1 MTKKPL
7 TFLKRIK
14 PKQGYEMREI
24 NQKAMNKL
32 FLSGL
37 GLIIGLAFLSIVL
50 SLARPNK
57 PQTIIQEVKEE
68 STKLDYR
75 LSYFL
80 DDFVSSY
87 FTLSED
93 TSKQS
98 EELQHLNSFYLT
110 VPKTKNQGQS
120 RVTTALLD
128 SKLLTIEEDIATYQ
142 VTFKTGKGE
151 DAKEITTG
159 FAIPYGEEEGAYYVA
174 GLPWYTTL
182 TSSKVSAQSDKK
194 GLTFIE
200 DTSTDEKA
208 KEKLDNFIKLFF
220 TNYTS
225 NQENLDLLAN
235 DLLALEETDFKTLD
249 YSYYAITDK
258 ETIAYVQVT
267 FEVAGNTHSE
277 NFTLTLKDKDKSY
290 FVQDLKHTITPNY
303 TETGET
309 K

>member
-1 MTKKPL
+1 MTTKKT

-14 PKQGYEMREI
+14 PKQGFEMREV
-24 NQKAMNKL
+24 NQKTMNRL

-37 GLIIGLAFLSIVL
+37 GLIIGLAFLSIVA

-57 PQTIIQEVKEE
+57 PQTIVQEVKNEP
-68 STKLDYR
+68 TTVDYR
-75 LSYFL
+75 LTYFL

-93 TSKQS
+93 SSKQS
-98 EELQHLNSFYLT
+98 EELEHLNSFYLSL
-110 VPKTKNQGQS
+110 PETKNQGQS
-120 RVTTALLD
+120 RVTTSLLN
-128 SKLLTIEEDIATYQ
+128 SKLLTIEEDVATYQ
-142 VTFKTGKGE
+142 VTFTTGKGD

-159 FAIPYGEEEGAYYVA
+159 FAIPYGEQEGSYYVA
-174 GLPWYTTL
+174 GLPWYTTI
-182 TSSKVSAQSDKK
+182 TSSKATATSDKK
-194 GLTFIE
+194 ELTFLD
-200 DTSTDEKA
+200 DTTTSEKT

-235 DLLALEETDFKTLD
+235 NLLALENTTFKTLD
-249 YSYYAITDK
+249 YSYYQENGK
-258 ETIAYVQVT
+258 ETMAYVQVT

-290 FVQDLKHTITPNY
+290 FVKNLKHTITTNY
-303 TETGET
+303 TETGDT